1 MQEVA
6 IRFSASAGIVVQ
18 ISSTGLQFLSHCPK
32 RKTRPIRGN
41 LSPGDAVC
49 RNEQLANRLKSSRK
63 SASGSSR
70 TQIVHKQS
78 TRSSFGAELFYRERG
93 VRYVCRDGQR
103 EFLRRG

>member
-18 ISSTGLQFLSHCPK
+18 ISSTGLQVLSHCPK

-63 SASGSSR
+63 PASS
-70 TQIVHKQS
+70 TQPYS
-78 TRSSFGAELFYRERG
+78 
-93 VRYVCRDGQR
+93 GQR
-103 EFLRRG
+103 MAAQGDYTSKCIA